1 MVESMDFEQ
10 GEKEMKCEGKQKAE
24 HRFQTIPR

>member
-10 GEKEMKCEGKQKAE
+10 GEKEMKCEGRQNTE
-24 HRFQTIPR
+24 RHFQTIPC